1 MMEQLQ
7 LRLPQYIEVKD
18 TFSPFTKQE
27 FLIAHEEAYVD
38 AVLSGKGKGC
48 EGGLGYWNEGVP
60 AYVAGVFRYR
70 GVIVPV
76 IDLSQL
82 IGNTPAAARLSTR
95 IILTRHVGANGQVH
109 ILGLRAE
116 KATDIMASDAS
127 APMPSGVVAAEAPYL
142 GGLSQQGGA
151 LVQFINVLQLLP
163 TAVRDSLFVES

>member
-1 MMEQLQ
+1 MQNALLFEAAGQRYALEAADIVEVIPAVH
-7 LRLPQYIEVKD
+7 LRSLP
-18 TFSPFTKQE
+18 
-27 FLIAHEEAYVD
+27 
-38 AVLSGKGKGC
+38 
-48 EGGLGYWNEGVP
+48 GVP

-109 ILGLRAE
+109 ILGLRAD

>member
-1 MMEQLQ
+1 MQNALLFEAAGQRYALEAADIVEVIPAVH
-7 LRLPQYIEVKD
+7 LR
-18 TFSPFTKQE
+18 S
-27 FLIAHEEAYVD
+27 
-38 AVLSGKGKGC
+38 
-48 EGGLGYWNEGVP
+48 VP